1 MSAKLK
7 NKKIKKIL
15 FLCITGAL
23 LFAGITS
30 QAKEPQEL
38 TAEKTEENVKSEQ
51 PSEEVQA
58 VKEVQPAELDLGD
71 YQAEMTIGEK
81 QLLTVTILPTDATVS
96 QLSYASSNT
105 EVATINGMGR
115 ITALKE
121 GNTKITVTCGKV
133 SSCFELKVKKAES
146 TEVAVTEL
154 DLGDCPK
161 EITVGTSQL
170 LSVAVI
176 PANATNTSF
185 TYQSSNEAVASVNA
199 LGRLTGNQ
207 LGTAEI
213 TVTCGKVKNKFQ
225 VTVVE
230 DSSKEKEVEVQDVE
244 IGDYEEELKVD
255 ATLNISATVVPS
267 NATDATITYKSS
279 NPAVAT
285 VNSSGEVKGIAPG
298 QAVIYVSAGNI
309 TKQAPVT
316 VKIATTA
323 ISLNSD
329 YQVMKPKDTFQLKAE
344 VQPAGAAGGITYK
357 SMNSQVASVSASGV
371 ITAKSCG
378 DTAIIVSN
386 GDLQVSVT
394 VIVNEEG
401 TAVSKEE
408 ADTENSEETEHSY
421 PDEVSVE
428 EYPVIT
434 KKMLKYFY
442 EKEKVLTIKGD
453 GYTIYLDGKDI
464 VNFENELETG
474 LLFQQEENGFTLVV
488 NSGKKLCGK
497 LTIDISERV
506 TKEKYLYLYNNEKD
520 KYQKIEAKDISTL
533 SIDTAGN
540 YLLTIRSLSG
550 FRVNAILIAV
560 GILAVVIGIGVYI
573 GVKKQY
579 WFW

>member
-1 MSAKLK
+1 MSAKVK
-7 NKKIKKIL
+7 NQKIKKVL
-15 FLCITGAL
+15 FMFITGVL

-38 TAEKTEENVKSEQ
+38 TAEKTEENVESEQ

-115 ITALKE
+115 IAALKE

-133 SSCFELKVKKAES
+133 SAGFDLKVKKAES
-146 TEVAVTEL
+146 MEIAVAEL

-161 EITVGTSQL
+161 EITVGTSQI

-185 TYQSSNEAVASVNA
+185 TYQSSNEAVVSVNA

-329 YQVMKPKDTFQLKAE
+329 YQVMKPNDTFA
-344 VQPAGAAGGITYK
+344 
-357 SMNSQVASVSASGV
+357 
-371 ITAKSCG
+371 
-378 DTAIIVSN
+378 
-386 GDLQVSVT
+386 
-394 VIVNEEG
+394 
-401 TAVSKEE
+401 
-408 ADTENSEETEHSY
+408 
-421 PDEVSVE
+421 
-428 EYPVIT
+428 
-434 KKMLKYFY
+434 
-442 EKEKVLTIKGD
+442 
-453 GYTIYLDGKDI
+453 
-464 VNFENELETG
+464 
-474 LLFQQEENGFTLVV
+474 
-488 NSGKKLCGK
+488 
-497 LTIDISERV
+497 
-506 TKEKYLYLYNNEKD
+506 
-520 KYQKIEAKDISTL
+520 L
-533 SIDTAGN
+533 S
-540 YLLTIRSLSG
+540 
-550 FRVNAILIAV
+550 
-560 GILAVVIGIGVYI
+560 
-573 GVKKQY
+573 
-579 WFW
+579 

>member
-1 MSAKLK
+1 MSAKVK
-7 NKKIKKIL
+7 NQKIKKVL
-15 FLCITGAL
+15 FMFITGVL

-38 TAEKTEENVKSEQ
+38 TAEKTEENVESEQ

-115 ITALKE
+115 IAALKE

-133 SSCFELKVKKAES
+133 SAGFDLKVKKAES

-329 YQVMKPKDTFQLKAE
+329 YQVMKPNDTFQLKAK

-434 KKMLKYFY
+434 KEMLKYFY

-497 LTIDISERV
+497 LTIDISEKV

-533 SIDTAGN
+533 SIDTAGK
-540 YLLTIRSLSG
+540 YLLTTRSLSG
-550 FRVNAILIAV
+550 FRVNVILIAV
-560 GILAVVIGIGVYI
+560 GILAIVIGIGVYI